1 LQKINK
7 TAEGLSKGNSMS
19 LMSRLFGTPR
29 PAASAAPPPNSRPS
43 QVPVTSLS
51 ATRKELLRVVLRDT
65 LIKHGIPADWLGA
78 EMLAT
83 SGGGREPGMHL
94 RLLVRHWDPRLLTY
108 SVAFQNSF
116 RQRMAVFDPTA
127 LNWFSGISWQL
138 SLGDESAC
146 PRMPDPALWTTA
158 PQDKPADPA
167 PAPSAPANDA
177 RAELER
183 LFAQADA
190 DRAST
195 AAPTAAFAK
204 TEPAGL

>member
-1 LQKINK
+1 
-7 TAEGLSKGNSMS
+7 MS
-19 LMSRLFGTPR
+19 LMSRLFGTPHS
-29 PAASAAPPPNSRPS
+29 AASGASPPPNARPS
-43 QVPVTSLS
+43 QAPATSPS

-65 LIKHGIPADWLGA
+65 LIKHGIPSTWIGA

-108 SVAFQNSF
+108 SVAFQNSL
-116 RQRMAVFDPTA
+116 RQRIAVFDPTA
-127 LNWFSGISWQL
+127 LNWFSGLSWQFSL
-138 SLGDESAC
+138 SDESAC
-146 PRMPDPALWTTA
+146 PDMPNPLLWSTTPHDRPVEPVPATA
-158 PQDKPADPA
+158 AAA
-167 PAPSAPANDA
+167 PDSDA

-195 AAPTAAFAK
+195 AAPTAAFAS
-204 TEPAGL
+204 TEPAGLR